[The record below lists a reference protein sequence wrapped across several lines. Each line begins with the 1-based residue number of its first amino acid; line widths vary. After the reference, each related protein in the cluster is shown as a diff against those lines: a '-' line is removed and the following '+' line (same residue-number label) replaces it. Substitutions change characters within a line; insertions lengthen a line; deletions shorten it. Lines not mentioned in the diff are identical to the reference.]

1 MYVMNN
7 FNISV
12 RTVWIFSV
20 AIVWPFFLFN
30 LHADVSRLFRLHSEK
45 KKYARRQ
52 VFFKIIF
59 VFALILS
66 EQ

>member
-12 RTVWIFSV
+12 RTVKTFSGYCV
-20 AIVWPFFLFN
+20 ALFFYLACMQTCRFYFGCIEKRRSIHADNFFLN
-30 LHADVSRLFRLHSEK
+30 
-45 KKYARRQ
+45 
-52 VFFKIIF
+52 F